1 MVIGKYNFLLLL
13 LVGSFSVF
21 SQVKIGDN
29 PSVINPNSLLELES
43 SNKVLVLSRLTSAQM
58 NAITP
63 LNGALV
69 YNIDEKC
76 IYMFQGVSWRSLCD
90 NGTSVTTST
99 TQPTVNNKGDI
110 WINNSTPRNIISL
123 WDGSN
128 WLPINSN
135 PKSGVGD
142 PNSLS
147 TLNPKIGD
155 IYVDETNGDIYI
167 YNGTSWA
174 NNTSSNKV
182 SVANGLTIDA
192 ANKIELGGA
201 LTKATT
207 LTTNATNTLAIT
219 GLEKTVAVDAN
230 EIVVVDKSTGILKKM
245 EASNLLREEEIVVTA
260 TNGQIQ
266 FSPPYPIVNP
276 KQIDVYR
283 NGVRI
288 AFTVVDTTTIELE
301 PEAICYLGDKIRI
314 VQFY

>member
-43 SNKVLVLSRLTSAQM
+43 SNKALVLSRLTSAQI

-63 LNGALV
+63 LYGALV

-135 PKSGVGD
+135 PKSGAGD

-207 LTTNATNTLAIT
+207 LATNATNTLAIT

-230 EIVVVDKSTGILKKM
+230 EIVVIDKSTGILKKM
-245 EASNLLREEEIVVTA
+245 EASALLREEEIVVTA
-260 TNGQIQ
+260 TNGQVQ

>member
-174 NNTSSNKV
+174 NNTSRNKV
-182 SVANGLTIDA
+182 FVANGLTIDA

>member
-135 PKSGVGD
+135 PKSGAGD

-207 LTTNATNTLAIT
+207 LATNATNTLAIT

-230 EIVVVDKSTGILKKM
+230 EIVVIDKSTGILKKM
-245 EASNLLREEEIVVTA
+245 EASALLREEEIVVTA
-260 TNGQIQ
+260 TNGQVQ

>member
-207 LTTNATNTLAIT
+207 LATNATNTLAIT